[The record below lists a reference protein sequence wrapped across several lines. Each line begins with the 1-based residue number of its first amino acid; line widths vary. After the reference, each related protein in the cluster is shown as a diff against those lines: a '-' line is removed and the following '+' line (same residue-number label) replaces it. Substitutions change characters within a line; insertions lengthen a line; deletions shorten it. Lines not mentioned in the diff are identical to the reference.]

1 MYTALLASE
10 DLVTSVLNPDGWHH
24 RFCWSGLVLGQIQQ
38 LVKGESDIPG
48 GKVEGE
54 NMVV

>member
-24 RFCWSGLVLGQIQQ
+24 HLCWSGLVLGHIQQ
-38 LVKGESDIPG
+38 LVKGESDVPG